1 MLCLASGASLESV
14 RWPRRTPLRPA
25 TRGGGYYCASAY
37 PDPDSPAVT
46 KLRSSPGAGA
56 KALPV
61 PVCAGVIT
69 KFSVRLPLLAV
80 PVELVLVLP
89 VVVVVV
95 PDVPVD
101 ELLTVIVPEQ
111 SEFTV

>member
-1 MLCLASGASLESV
+1 
-14 RWPRRTPLRPA
+14 
-25 TRGGGYYCASAY
+25 
-37 PDPDSPAVT
+37 
-46 KLRSSPGAGA
+46 
-56 KALPV
+56 
-61 PVCAGVIT
+61 VIT